1 MNNSKELF
9 ETIIEKQQNAMNS
22 FVETANK
29 FQEAM
34 KSENPMEKSTEVY
47 KTWWENQMAT
57 FKNMSTENNP
67 ENKVNET
74 MDKTEEFFKNMYNAQ
89 LDAFKKASDFNLGMY
104 NTINSFG
111 KTTTETN
118 QNFLDLNSTW
128 NTLFES
134 WNKTLNST
142 MGSLNSMMP
151 GSTHKELF
159 QNAMNTNALYFKLQE
174 FYKPFF
180 QAFQTK
186 DFSYEGMKNI
196 FDPSNYK
203 KVTEELFST
212 FFPTTNLNTLMES
225 NAKMVKD
232 FFANNTTVNNDFQ
245 EYWKLFADK
254 FPNMISGD
262 FAKFTE
268 TFKGFN
274 TSLTETFSPLM
285 KLVTPSKE
293 KENIEL
299 AMINFDK
306 AATYQIKLNNL
317 QNHLYKTGQKVSN
330 DMFAHMTEKMK
341 EASTATSFQ
350 PFFNEWVNINEKH
363 YTELFSTEEFSKL
376 KADLT
381 TLSFEIKKNLEKQ
394 FENRVETLP
403 LVVKSEMDELYKTI
417 HDLKKTVKALE
428 SKLTTETTTTTRTNT
443 KKTATV

>member
-9 ETIIEKQQNAMNS
+9 ETVMETQQKAMNS
-22 FVETANK
+22 LVETANK

-47 KTWWENQMAT
+47 KNWWENQMAMFNNT
-57 FKNMSTENNP
+57 TTEHKT

-74 MDKTEEFFKNMYNAQ
+74 FEKSEEFFKNMYTAQ
-89 LDAFKKASDFNLGMY
+89 LDAFKKAADFNLGMY
-104 NTINSFG
+104 NTLNSFG

-142 MGSLNSMMP
+142 MHSLNAMMP
-151 GSTHKELF
+151 GSTHQELF
-159 QNAMNTNALYFKLQE
+159 KNAMNTNALYFKLQE

-186 DFSYEGMKNI
+186 DFSFEGMKKM

-203 KVTEELFST
+203 KVTEELFSS
-212 FFPTTNLNTLMES
+212 FFPTTNLNTMLES
-225 NAKMVKD
+225 NMKMVKD
-232 FFANNTTVNNDFQ
+232 FFANNTTLNKDFQ
-245 EYWKLFADK
+245 EYWKLFTDK
-254 FPNMISGD
+254 FPHMISGD

-274 TSLTETFSPLM
+274 TSLTETFSPIM
-285 KLVTPSKE
+285 KLVAPSKE
-293 KENIEL
+293 KENVEL

-306 AATYQIKLNNL
+306 AAAYQLKLNEL
-317 QNHLYKTGQKVSN
+317 QNHLYKTGQHVST
-330 DMFAHMTEKMK
+330 DMFTYLTEKMK
-341 EASTATSFQ
+341 ETTMTTSFQ

-363 YTELFSTEEFSKL
+363 YTNLFSTEEFSKL

-394 FENRVETLP
+394 FENRIESLP

-417 HDLKKTVKALE
+417 HDLKKTVKTLE
-428 SKLTTETTTTTRTNT
+428 NKLSTETTTTRTTT
-443 KKTATV
+443 KKAATV

>member
-1 MNNSKELF
+1 M
-9 ETIIEKQQNAMNS
+9 ETQQKAMNS

-47 KTWWENQMAT
+47 KNWWENQMAMFNNT
-57 FKNMSTENNP
+57 TTEHKTD
-67 ENKVNET
+67 NKVNET
-74 MDKTEEFFKNMYNAQ
+74 FEKSEEFFKNMYTAQ
-89 LDAFKKASDFNLGMY
+89 LDAFKKAADFNLGMY
-104 NTINSFG
+104 NTLNSFG
-111 KTTTETN
+111 KTSTETN

-142 MGSLNSMMP
+142 MHSLNTMMP
-151 GSTHKELF
+151 GTSHQELF
-159 QNAMNTNALYFKLQE
+159 KNAMNTNALYFKLQD

-180 QAFQTK
+180 QAFHTK
-186 DFSYEGMKNI
+186 DFSYEGMKNM

-203 KVTEELFST
+203 KVTEELFSS
-212 FFPTTNLNTLMES
+212 FFPTTNLNTMLES
-225 NAKMVKD
+225 NMKMVKD
-232 FFANNTTVNNDFQ
+232 FFANNTTVNKDFQ
-245 EYWKLFADK
+245 EYWKLFTDK
-254 FPNMISGD
+254 FPYLISGD

-274 TSLTETFSPLM
+274 TSLTETFSPIM
-285 KLVTPSKE
+285 KLVAPSKE
-293 KENIEL
+293 KENVEL
-299 AMINFDK
+299 AMVNFDK
-306 AATYQIKLNNL
+306 AATYQLKLNEL
-317 QNHLYKTGQKVSN
+317 QNHLYKTGQHVST
-330 DMFAHMTEKMK
+330 DMFTYLTEKMK
-341 EASTATSFQ
+341 ETTMTTSFQ

-363 YTELFSTEEFSKL
+363 YTNLFSTEEFSKL

-394 FENRVETLP
+394 FENRIESLP

-417 HDLKKTVKALE
+417 HDLKKTVKTLE
-428 SKLTTETTTTTRTNT
+428 SKLATETTTTRTTT

>member
-9 ETIIEKQQNAMNS
+9 ETVMETQQKAMNS

-47 KTWWENQMAT
+47 KNWWESQMAMFNNT
-57 FKNMSTENNP
+57 TTEQKT

-74 MDKTEEFFKNMYNAQ
+74 FEKSEEFFKNMYTAQ
-89 LDAFKKASDFNLGMY
+89 LDAFKKAADFNLGMY
-104 NTINSFG
+104 NTLNSFG
-111 KTTTETN
+111 KTSTETN

-142 MGSLNSMMP
+142 MHSLNTMMP
-151 GSTHKELF
+151 GSSHQELF
-159 QNAMNTNALYFKLQE
+159 KNAMNTNALYFKLQE

-186 DFSYEGMKNI
+186 DFSFEGMKNM

-203 KVTEELFST
+203 KVTEELFSS
-212 FFPTTNLNTLMES
+212 FFPTTNLNTMLES
-225 NAKMVKD
+225 NMKMVKD
-232 FFANNTTVNNDFQ
+232 FFANNTTVNKDFQ
-245 EYWKLFADK
+245 EYWKLFTDK
-254 FPNMISGD
+254 FPHMISGD

-268 TFKGFN
+268 TFRGFN
-274 TSLTETFSPLM
+274 TSLTETFSPIM
-285 KLVTPSKE
+285 KLVAPSKE
-293 KENIEL
+293 KENVEL
-299 AMINFDK
+299 AMVNFDK
-306 AATYQIKLNNL
+306 AAAYQLKLNEL
-317 QNHLYKTGQKVSN
+317 QNHLYKTGQHVST
-330 DMFAHMTEKMK
+330 DMFTYLTEKMK
-341 EASTATSFQ
+341 ETTMTPSFQ

-363 YTELFSTEEFSKL
+363 YTNLFSTEEFSKL

-394 FENRVETLP
+394 FENRIESLP

-417 HDLKKTVKALE
+417 HDLKKTVKTLE
-428 SKLTTETTTTTRTNT
+428 SKLSTETTTTTRTAT
-443 KKTATV
+443 KKAATV

>member
-9 ETIIEKQQNAMNS
+9 ETVMETQQKAMNS

-47 KTWWENQMAT
+47 KNWWENQMAMFNNNT
-57 FKNMSTENNP
+57 TEHKTENKANATF
-67 ENKVNET
+67 EKS
-74 MDKTEEFFKNMYNAQ
+74 EEFFKNMYTSQ
-89 LDAFKKASDFNLGMY
+89 LDAFKKAADFNLGMY
-104 NTINSFG
+104 NTLNSFG
-111 KTTTETN
+111 KSTTESN

-142 MGSLNSMMP
+142 MHSLNSMMP
-151 GSTHKELF
+151 GSTHQELF
-159 QNAMNTNALYFKLQE
+159 KNAMNTNALYFKLQD

-186 DFSYEGMKNI
+186 DFSYEGMKNM

-203 KVTEELFST
+203 KVTEELFNS
-212 FFPTTNLNTLMES
+212 FFPTTNLNTMLES
-225 NAKMVKD
+225 NMKMVKD
-232 FFANNTTVNNDFQ
+232 FFANNTTVNKDFQ
-245 EYWKLFADK
+245 EYWKLFTDK
-254 FPNMISGD
+254 FPHLISGD
-262 FAKFTE
+262 FAKFTD

-274 TSLTETFSPLM
+274 SSLTETFSPMM
-285 KLVTPSKE
+285 KLVAPSKE
-293 KENIEL
+293 KENVEL
-299 AMINFDK
+299 AMVNFDK
-306 AATYQIKLNNL
+306 ATAYQLKLNEL
-317 QNHLYKTGQKVSN
+317 QNHLYKTGQHVST
-330 DMFAHMTEKMK
+330 DMFTYLTEKMK
-341 EASTATSFQ
+341 ETTMTTSFQ

-363 YTELFSTEEFSKL
+363 YTTLFSTEEFSKL

-394 FENRVETLP
+394 FENRIESLP

-417 HDLKKTVKALE
+417 HDLKRTVKTLE
-428 SKLTTETTTTTRTNT
+428 SKLSNETATTKTTTKR
-443 KKTATV
+443 TATV

>member
-1 MNNSKELF
+1 
-9 ETIIEKQQNAMNS
+9 
-22 FVETANK
+22 
-29 FQEAM
+29 
-34 KSENPMEKSTEVY
+34 
-47 KTWWENQMAT
+47 
-57 FKNMSTENNP
+57 
-67 ENKVNET
+67 
-74 MDKTEEFFKNMYNAQ
+74 
-89 LDAFKKASDFNLGMY
+89 
-104 NTINSFG
+104 
-111 KTTTETN
+111 
-118 QNFLDLNSTW
+118 
-128 NTLFES
+128 
-134 WNKTLNST
+134 
-142 MGSLNSMMP
+142 
-151 GSTHKELF
+151 
-159 QNAMNTNALYFKLQE
+159 
-174 FYKPFF
+174 
-180 QAFQTK
+180 
-186 DFSYEGMKNI
+186 
-196 FDPSNYK
+196 
-203 KVTEELFST
+203 
-212 FFPTTNLNTLMES
+212 
-225 NAKMVKD
+225 
-232 FFANNTTVNNDFQ
+232 
-245 EYWKLFADK
+245 
-254 FPNMISGD
+254 MISGD